1 MVIEKIRKEFSIIT
15 SEMRQQKTR
24 EEEIKEDT
32 TIVQDRTDNIK
43 IKTSNYESKKKEYE
57 V

>member
-1 MVIEKIRKEFSIIT
+1 MIIEKIRKEFTIIT

-32 TIVQDRTDNIK
+32 AIVN
-43 IKTSNYESKKKEYE
+43 
-57 V
+57 